1 METITGEYRMTEDY
15 RIQKQIPSIG
25 LDIDIKTPDRELLLI
40 LDDTIRGLIIKH
52 YGLTQTQME

>member
-1 METITGEYRMTEDY
+1 MTEDY

-25 LDIDIKTPDRELLLI
+25 LDVDIKTPDRELLII
-40 LDDTIRGLIIKH
+40 LDDTIRGVIIKH